1 LTIEIIVD
9 CSSGASLLR
18 GADLYVAGIIGMNE
32 FGTNFF
38 LFSFFFFYIL
48 VFNGDLVSIWADLDG
63 NCSKGSKKIYLGRK
77 IFIGNGICQV
87 NRLDV
92 FGEACISDTGVKM
105 TEMTYKMPSFNGI
118 FTDFIFLQN
127 LPSIAV
133 SQLLNPSPN
142 SRVLDMCASPGGKT
156 CHTAAIMKNTGKIF
170 ALDKIVKKAARIQEN
185 CDRLG
190 IKNVQVLT
198 ADSSKLLEKDIFEP
212 ESFDYIILDPPCSG
226 LGLRPNLKFSL
237 TEWENLN
244 SYAPYQR
251 KLFMQAWELLKP
263 GGEMTYSTCTLN
275 PLENELLV
283 DKMLNNLN
291 NIELLPVREG
301 FMKNYCLPGLQ
312 VGSLDEKTCQRCICR
327 FWPSP
332 ERDSNGFFFVKFKK
346 NSKIKRKSGE
356 SII

>member
-1 LTIEIIVD
+1 
-9 CSSGASLLR
+9 
-18 GADLYVAGIIGMNE
+18 M
-32 FGTNFF
+32 
-38 LFSFFFFYIL
+38 
-48 VFNGDLVSIWADLDG
+48 VSIWADLDG
-63 NCSKGSKKIYLGRK
+63 NCSKGLKKSYNGNK

-87 NRLDV
+87 NRLEV
-92 FGEACISDTGVKM
+92 FGENFIAHVGVKM

-118 FTDFIFLQN
+118 LTDYIFLQN

-170 ALDKIVKKAARIQEN
+170 ALDRTSKKAAKIQEN

-190 IKNVQVLT
+190 TQNVQVMA
-198 ADSSKLLEKDIFEP
+198 ADSSKLVEKGIFEP

-226 LGLRPNLKFSL
+226 LGLRPKLKFSSV
-237 TEWENLN
+237 EWENLD
-244 SYAPYQR
+244 SFAPYQR

-263 GGEMTYSTCTLN
+263 GGEMSYSTCTLN

-283 DKMLNNLN
+283 DKMLNHLN
-291 NIELLPVREG
+291 DAELIPVREG

-312 VGSLDEKTCQRCICR
+312 VGSIDEDTCKRCICR
-327 FWPSP
+327 FWPSH
-332 ERDSNGFFFVKFKK
+332 ERDSNGFFFVKF
-346 NSKIKRKSGE
+346 RKLLKVGDN
-356 SII
+356 